1 MMKSFKPLIGPTNK
15 VYIDDIVFKSKT
27 RAKHVQHLE
36 EAFGLMQ
43 KYNMNPNPLKYVF
56 GVSTSKFLG
65 FMVFQRGIEV
75 NLTQVKAILQ
85 SSTISTKKD
94 MQCFTGRLAALGRFI
109 SLFTDKIRLFFTTLH
124 GA

>member
-1 MMKSFKPLIGPTNK
+1 MMKSFKPLIGPTNE

-27 RAKHVQHLE
+27 RAKHIQHLE

-43 KYNMNPNPLKYVF
+43 KYNMNLNLLKYVF

-65 FMVFQRGIEV
+65 FMVTQRGIEV
-75 NLTQVKAILQ
+75 NLTQVKAILRT
-85 SSTISTKKD
+85 STISTKKD

-109 SLFTDKIRLFFTTLH
+109 ALFTDKIRLFFTTLH